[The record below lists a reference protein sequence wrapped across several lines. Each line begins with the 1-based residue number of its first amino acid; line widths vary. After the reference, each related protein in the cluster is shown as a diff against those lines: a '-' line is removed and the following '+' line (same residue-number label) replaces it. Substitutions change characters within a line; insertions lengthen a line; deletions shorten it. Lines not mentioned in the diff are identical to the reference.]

1 MVELYRREKK
11 FKKNLKKKKRRSPGK
26 DSRSSGP
33 GLVDSKSR

>member
-11 FKKNLKKKKRRSPGK
+11 LKRIKKKKKRNPGK
-26 DSRSSGP
+26 DSISSGP